1 LVILIKEN
9 PINNKFK
16 EIPGMFDGPII
27 PIAIKIGLPM
37 LIGLVLQFCYALVD
51 TIFISRIDLKSTA
64 ILSGTGLM
72 FPLFFL
78 FMAISMS
85 MNVGIGAMVGR
96 FIGENNR
103 EGARHVMPSG
113 LLISLCIGV
122 PAIFGGY
129 AFSPH
134 FLHLLAGS
142 QLSEEAIGYGKQFLN
157 FLLPGLFIMLIGNVF
172 SGILQGE
179 GRTSTIASAMVVS
192 TALNIALDPIFIF
205 GLKMGVAGA
214 ALATSIS
221 ILIAALM
228 MCIAFLRDK
237 SSFPFSFNVFQ
248 SQWNIIVEI
257 LRIGFPN
264 FLSMASLSVSFMVFN
279 KLVSALDQTVMNAW
293 TLVGRMDQIVMI
305 PAFAVSGAAL
315 TMIAQNFGR
324 GNFERVKKIY
334 GRVTVLGML
343 SVGAV
348 ALVYMIAAPW
358 FFKMFTDLPE
368 VVGLASSQVRFLALT
383 ITGLS
388 VAIVTAS
395 SFQAIGKPLPAL
407 FLALIR
413 MGLISIP
420 IALILVFTLHLKI
433 YGVYIAIATGNL
445 CAVPIAY
452 FWFRRQ
458 VKRLANKSA

>member
-1 LVILIKEN
+1 
-9 PINNKFK
+9 
-16 EIPGMFDGPII
+16 MFDGPII

-103 EGARHVMPSG
+103 ESARHVMPSG

-179 GRTSTIASAMVVS
+179 GRTSTIARAMVVS
-192 TALNIALDPIFIF
+192 TALNVALDPIFIF

-334 GRVTVLGML
+334 GRVIVLGML

-368 VVGLASSQVRFLALT
+368 VVDLASRQVRFLALT

>member
-179 GRTSTIASAMVVS
+179 GRTSTIARAMVVS
-192 TALNIALDPIFIF
+192 TALNVALDPIFIF

-334 GRVTVLGML
+334 GRVIVLGML

-368 VVGLASSQVRFLALT
+368 VVDLASRQVRFLALT

-445 CAVPIAY
+445 CAAPISI
-452 FWFRRQ
+452 FWMKLHL
-458 VKRLANKSA
+458 KRIMTKN

>member
-1 LVILIKEN
+1 
-9 PINNKFK
+9 
-16 EIPGMFDGPII
+16 MFDGPII

-51 TIFISRIDLKSTA
+51 TIFISRIDPKSTA
-64 ILSGTGLM
+64 ILSGTSLM

-103 EGARHVMPSG
+103 ESARHVMPSG
-113 LLISLCIGV
+113 LLIGLCIGV
-122 PAIFGGY
+122 PAIIGVY
-129 AFSPH
+129 VFSGH

-157 FLLPGLFIMLIGNVF
+157 FLVPGLSIMLIGNVF

-179 GRTSTIASAMVVS
+179 GRTSTIAMAMVVS
-192 TALNIALDPIFIF
+192 TALNIALDPILIF

-214 ALATSIS
+214 GLATSIS

-228 MCIAFLRDK
+228 MCIAFLRNP
-237 SSFPFSFNVFQ
+237 SSFPFSFNIFK
-248 SQWNIIVEI
+248 SQWNIVVEI

-264 FLSMASLSVSFMVFN
+264 FLSMASLAVSFMVFN
-279 KLVSALDQTVMNAW
+279 KIVSAIDQTVMNAW

-324 GNFERVKKIY
+324 GNMGRVNKIY
-334 GRVTVLGML
+334 NSVVVSGML
-343 SVGAV
+343 GVGTI
-348 ALVYMIAAPW
+348 ALVYMVAAPW

-368 VVGLASSQVRFLALT
+368 VVNLAGRQVRFLALT

-420 IALILVFTLHLKI
+420 LALILVFTLHLKI

-445 CAVPIAY
+445 CAAPISY
-452 FWFRRQ
+452 FLFRRQ
-458 VKRLANKSA
+458 VKRMAIKTV

>member
-1 LVILIKEN
+1 
-9 PINNKFK
+9 
-16 EIPGMFDGPII
+16 MFDGPII
-27 PIAIKIGLPM
+27 PIAIKIGTPM

-51 TIFISRIDLKSTA
+51 TIFISRIDPRSTA

-103 EGARHVMPSG
+103 ESACHVMPSG
-113 LLISLCIGV
+113 LLIGLCIGA

-129 AFSPH
+129 VFSQH

-142 QLSEEAIGYGKQFLN
+142 QLTEEAIGYGKQFLN
-157 FLLPGLFIMLIGNVF
+157 FLLPGLSIMLLGNVF

-179 GRTSTIASAMVVS
+179 GHTGTIARAMVLSTI
-192 TALNIALDPIFIF
+192 LNIALDPVLIF

-214 ALATSIS
+214 GLATSIS
-221 ILIAALM
+221 ILSAALF
-228 MCIAFLRDK
+228 MCVAFLRDK
-237 SSFPFSFNVFQ
+237 SSFPFSFNIFK
-248 SQWNIIVEI
+248 SQWKIIVEI

-264 FLSMASLSVSFMVFN
+264 FLSMASLAISFMVFN
-279 KLVSALDQTVMNAW
+279 KIVSAIDQTVMNAW

-305 PAFAVSGAAL
+305 PSFAVSGAAL

-324 GNFERVKKIY
+324 GNFERVKTIY
-334 GRVTVLGML
+334 TRVIILGVL
-343 SVGAV
+343 SVGCV

-358 FFKMFTDLPE
+358 FFKMFTDLPD
-368 VVGLASSQVRFLALT
+368 VVMFATRQVLFLSLT

-388 VAIVTAS
+388 VTIVTAS
-395 SFQAIGKPLPAL
+395 SFQAIGKPFPAL
-407 FLALIR
+407 FLSLIR
-413 MGLISIP
+413 MGMISIP
-420 IALILVFTLHLKI
+420 VALILVFTLHLKI

-445 CAVPIAY
+445 CAVPISI
-452 FWFRRQ
+452 FWMKLHLRRLMIKT
-458 VKRLANKSA
+458 V